1 MTRDQLRAEVAA
13 LPWWHSINLGQ
24 GIITPGKVDT
34 PRQLPLLR
42 LPERL
47 DGLTVL
53 DIGAWDG
60 FYSFECERRG
70 AARVLATDSYCWNG
84 SGWGTKRA
92 FELARRALGSKV
104 EDLDIDALELSPE
117 RVGRFDL
124 VLFLGVLYHMP
135 NPLLGLERAASVT
148 AGTLIVETHVDLLD
162 VPEPAMRF
170 YPGSELNGD
179 PSNWWGPNPACIAD
193 MLRTVGF
200 DMIHLVPRTVHGNR
214 QVVHA
219 MRSGR

>member
-1 MTRDQLRAEVAA
+1 MTPDELRAAVAEV
-13 LPWWHSINLGQ
+13 PWFHRMDLGH
-24 GIITPGKVDT
+24 GVVTPGEVDVA
-34 PRQLPLLR
+34 RELPLLR
-42 LPERL
+42 LPARL

-53 DIGAWDG
+53 DVGAWDG

-92 FELARRALGSKV
+92 FELARRALGSRV
-104 EDLDIDALELSPE
+104 EDLDIDALDLSPE

-135 NPLLGLERAASVT
+135 NPLLGLERVASVT
-148 AGTLIVETHVDLLD
+148 AGRLIVETHIDLLD

-170 YPGSELNGD
+170 YPGSELNHD
-179 PSNWWGPNPACIAD
+179 PSNWWGPNPACVAD

-200 DMIHLVPRTVHGNR
+200 THVHLVPRTR
-214 QVVHA
+214 QPRRLVAHA
-219 MRSGR
+219 FR